1 LIADGSNLS
10 AESKEQSQNAV
21 RLAYFKRPSIDW
33 GQNLCECVP
42 LQQLFAKIYVLGTNG
57 LAFGTHNRRHPERK
71 EAVSGLDKG
80 PKDEDG

>member
-1 LIADGSNLS
+1 MQFASHILS
-10 AESKEQSQNAV
+10 GP
-21 RLAYFKRPSIDW
+21 PSIEARIF
-33 GQNLCECVP
+33 CECVP